1 MQDYHSLRRH
11 AILHQAPNIKLLF
24 GPEWKSKWISIF
36 GLFIPQIY
44 ISLNIHKLSTF
55 YQILVT
61 YTIGATLTQALFL
74 AIHELSHNL
83 FFRDTHYNKLF
94 SILLNLPIGVPFSI
108 SFRDYHL
115 EHHRNLGIYGLDTD
129 LPTAFEKK
137 YIKGTLLK
145 TLWLSLQIV
154 TYSVRPILVKSY
166 KLTNYHYLN
175 IFSQVAF
182 NSLIY
187 NYYGMSPLIYYI
199 MCDLIAGGLHPC
211 AYHFISEHY
220 LLSKNSK
227 SSKQETFSYYG
238 LLNYL
243 TWNVGYHNEHHD
255 FPYVPWS
262 RLSKVRKIVKE
273 YSNDFYENIVSYDS
287 WYKIFS
293 KFIINDDVS
302 LNDRKLNY

>member
-1 MQDYHSLRRH
+1 MIDYHSLRRQT
-11 AILHQAPNIKLLF
+11 ILHKVPEIKLLF
-24 GPEWKSKWISIF
+24 GPEWKSKWITIF

-55 YQILVT
+55 YQFLVT
-61 YTIGATLTQALFL
+61 YIIGATLTQALFL

-94 SILLNLPIGVPFSI
+94 SILLNLPIGIPFSI

-137 YIKGTLLK
+137 YIKGTSLK
-145 TLWLSLQIV
+145 TLWLSLQII
-154 TYSVRPILVKSY
+154 TYSVRPMLVKSY

-175 IFSQVAF
+175 IFSQIGF

-187 NYYGMSPLIYYI
+187 TYYGITPLIYYMI
-199 MCDLIAGGLHPC
+199 CDLIAGGLHPC

-220 LLSKNSK
+220 LLNKNSN

-262 RLSKVRKIVKE
+262 RLYKVRKMVKE
-273 YSNDFYENIVSYDS
+273 HSNDFYENIVSYDS

-293 KFIINDDVS
+293 KFIINDSIS
-302 LNDRKLNY
+302 LNNRKLN